1 MTFRFGVHTVDYHT
15 AVIVTACDNSICFR
29 SDNMSIFRSGTELL
43 NLRRIWEI
51 VNNRYTISII
61 CRARK
66 IYTSSLQSQK
76 RDILELRILEAD
88 NSTRQFCKR
97 YIPYSC

>member
-1 MTFRFGVHTVDYHT
+1 
-15 AVIVTACDNSICFR
+15 
-29 SDNMSIFRSGTELL
+29 MSIFRSLAELL
-43 NLRRIWEI
+43 NSLRIWEI

-61 CRARK
+61 CRTRK
-66 IYTSSLQSQK
+66 VFISSLQSQK
-76 RDILELRILEAD
+76 RYIFELRILEAD